1 MKILLIE
8 DDADTAA
15 YVADGLREHGHVV
28 DRVADGGQGLS
39 RAADERYELLI
50 VDRMLPGVDGLA
62 IVKTVCAGGVRPVL
76 FSARSAAPDD
86 RVTGLDAGGDDYP

>member
-15 YVADGLREHGHVV
+15 YVADGLREHGHAV
-28 DRVADGGQGLS
+28 DRVADGRDGLS
-39 RAADERYELLI
+39 LAADERYELLI

-62 IVKTVCAGGVRPVL
+62 IVQTVRARPASRL
-76 FSARSAAPDD
+76 PSYSSARSAAS
-86 RVTGLDAGGDDYP
+86 TIA